1 MEGFFGVEDCNDVI
15 IESGASIVGHLVT
28 STISNVTFEQVYC
41 SVTTFGDRESVL
53 SNYTFGLLVP
63 SESS

>member
-1 MEGFFGVEDCNDVI
+1 MEGFFGVEDWNDVI

-28 STISNVTFEQVYC
+28 STVSNVTFERVYC
-41 SVTTFGDRESVL
+41 NVAIFGYRESVL

-63 SESS
+63 S